1 MLKLLIFLALTLAVD
16 SAQAQAT
23 ITITSPQDG
32 DFIETAKVTY
42 FYIEATHTGELIYP
56 IVYEYTSNGGNSW
69 LRIDSMVGT
78 GTPDISNHR
87 WKDVTDVDGILQ
99 IRIRDGNGVTG
110 TSGAFRLISP
120 ARPIWLEINKS
131 TYPLPKDADVLIE
144 WGLNHDA
151 EYIDLAYSQGIGAV
165 RITQETLPGNARQFI
180 WRTPPFDLPS
190 VTLSLSV
197 DNAQYMT
204 VGPFAIG
211 QPSAVKEVSETQVV
225 LAPNPA
231 SSLVELRGLPAE
243 VTTVQIIDLL
253 GRIMASLPVNNSS
266 IDVSTVPSGSYRIR
280 SGSPMIDLPLV
291 ITR

>member
-1 MLKLLIFLALTLAVD
+1 MLKLLLFLALTLTVD

-23 ITITSPQDG
+23 ITITSPYAG
-32 DFIETAKVTY
+32 DFIEAKVPY

-56 IVYEYTSNGGNSW
+56 IVYEYTSNAGSSW
-69 LRIDSMVGT
+69 LRIDSIVGT
-78 GTPDISNHR
+78 GTPDVASYR
-87 WKDVTDVDGILQ
+87 WKNVPDIDANLQ

-110 TSGAFRLISP
+110 TSGAFHLFSP
-120 ARPIWLEINKS
+120 AMPIWLEINKS
-131 TYPLPKDADVLIE
+131 TYPLPKDTDVLIE

-165 RITQETLPGNARQFI
+165 RITEETLPGNARQFI

-190 VTLSLSV
+190 VTLTIVV

-231 SSLVELRGLPAE
+231 SSLVELRSLSAE
-243 VTTVQIIDLL
+243 VTTVKMVDLL
-253 GRIMASLPVNNSS
+253 GSTVASLPVNNSS
-266 IDVSTVPSGSYRIR
+266 IDVNSLPSGSYRIR
-280 SGSPMIDLPLV
+280 FGSPTIDLPLV